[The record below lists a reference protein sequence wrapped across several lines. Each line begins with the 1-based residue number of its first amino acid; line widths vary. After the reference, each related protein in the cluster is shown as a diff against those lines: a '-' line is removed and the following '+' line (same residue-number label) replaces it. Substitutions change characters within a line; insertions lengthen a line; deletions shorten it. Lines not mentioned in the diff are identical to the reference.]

1 MKYRDKTPNDYSV
14 NIEVCVM
21 YRKFI
26 DDEQDDNT
34 VIVILIKVI
43 FRLIII
49 FVPNTDKLNHYTRVV
64 NPVTDL
70 YLIR

>member
-1 MKYRDKTPNDYSV
+1 
-14 NIEVCVM
+14 M